1 MPQFFIDRPV
11 FAWVIAIFISLAG
24 IIAVPQLPMARFPPI
39 APPSVSI
46 LTSYTGASPQTISDS
61 VIAPIERELSG
72 VKNVLYFDSS
82 ADTSGSA
89 NVNVVFKP
97 GTDPTLAQVDV
108 QNRLKGVEAQ
118 LPETVRR
125 SGLSV
130 EAASSGFLMI
140 VTLSS
145 SDAAQDPLSLDSY
158 LVRNIVPELRRVAG
172 VGQVQSFGTEAAM
185 RIWLDPA
192 RLVAYSLSVADVT
205 GAIQA
210 QNVQVAPGRLGQEPA
225 VPGQTVNVPLSVR
238 GQLKTPEEFAAIIL
252 RSNQDGSKLRLG
264 DVARVEIASQSSGFL
279 VLDNGRT
286 ATAAAIQLASG
297 ANAVSTSDAVRARM
311 AELRAS
317 MPRGMNYS
325 IAFDNAPFIKLS
337 IHKVVAT
344 LFEAMAL
351 VFLIMLLFLQNLRYT
366 IIPTIVAPVALLG
379 TAAVMLAIGYSMNT
393 LTMFGLVL
401 AIGIIV
407 DDAIV
412 VVENVERIMRTENL
426 PAREATRKAM
436 REITGAI
443 IGITLVLT
451 AVFIPMAFA
460 SGSVGAIYRQFT
472 VSMAVSILFSAFL
485 ALTLTPA
492 LCATL
497 LRAED
502 ANHDKRNRFF
512 AAFNRGFEALTGRYT
527 GWIRRLLRRGGR
539 VMAVYAGLLVVLAWG
554 FSTLPSAFVP
564 QEDQGSFMTSF
575 TLPADATL
583 ARTRD
588 VVALYD
594 QHLAKRPD
602 VSGNL
607 TITGFSFNGS
617 GPNAAL
623 SFTTMKDWETRSTT
637 VDDEIAAASQAM
649 AAAPEGEIF
658 SMNPPAIDELGTSAG
673 FTLQLQDRFGRG
685 TAALL
690 QAAQKLVALSSGS
703 KLVTD
708 VRPDGLPSGPNVT
721 LVIDRDKAEALS
733 VPFATI
739 SDTLGAIMG
748 SAYVGDF
755 PQADRLLQV
764 IVQADAPARMQ
775 VDDVLRL
782 HVRNTAGDMVPLSE
796 IVRPEWSSEPLQLA
810 RFNGY
815 PSLSISGSAPP
826 GVSSGSAMREIERLA
841 GQLPEGYS
849 IAWTGQSLQEQQA
862 GTQAPMLVALSF
874 LVVFLV
880 LAALYESWTVPFA
893 VMLVV
898 PLGVLGAVAAMHLR
912 GLENDVFFKVGL
924 ITLIGLSAKNAVL
937 IVEFARQLHA
947 GGQSLHDAIA
957 NASRLRLRP
966 IVMTSL
972 AFTLGVVP
980 LVIASGA
987 NSATQHAIGTGLF
1000 GGMISAT
1007 VLAVLLVPVFHSVTV
1022 ASVETWRRRRG
1033 TGRSAS
1039 HRGSLHDREA

>member
-1 MPQFFIDRPV
+1 M
-11 FAWVIAIFISLAG
+11 
-24 IIAVPQLPMARFPPI
+24 
-39 APPSVSI
+39 
-46 LTSYTGASPQTISDS
+46 
-61 VIAPIERELSG
+61 
-72 VKNVLYFDSS
+72 
-82 ADTSGSA
+82 
-89 NVNVVFKP
+89 
-97 GTDPTLAQVDV
+97 
-108 QNRLKGVEAQ
+108 
-118 LPETVRR
+118 
-125 SGLSV
+125 
-130 EAASSGFLMI
+130 
-140 VTLSS
+140 
-145 SDAAQDPLSLDSY
+145 
-158 LVRNIVPELRRVAG
+158 
-172 VGQVQSFGTEAAM
+172 
-185 RIWLDPA
+185 
-192 RLVAYSLSVADVT
+192 
-205 GAIQA
+205 
-210 QNVQVAPGRLGQEPA
+210 
-225 VPGQTVNVPLSVR
+225 
-238 GQLKTPEEFAAIIL
+238 
-252 RSNQDGSKLRLG
+252 
-264 DVARVEIASQSSGFL
+264 EIAAQSSGFL
-279 VLDNGRT
+279 VLDKGRT

-317 MPRGMNYS
+317 MPPGMSYS
-325 IAFDNAPFIKLS
+325 VAFDNAPFIKVS

-344 LFEAMAL
+344 LFEAMGL
-351 VFLIMLLFLQNLRYT
+351 VFLIMLLFLQNFRYT

-379 TAAVMLAIGYSMNT
+379 TAAVMLALGYSMNT

-412 VVENVERIMRTENL
+412 VVENVERIMRTERL

-436 REITGAI
+436 REISGAI

-497 LRAED
+497 LRPQD
-502 ANHDKRNRFF
+502 ASHENRNRFL

-527 GWIRRLLRRGGR
+527 GWVQRLLRRGGR
-539 VMAVYAGLLVVLAWG
+539 VMAVYAGLLAALAWG

-588 VVALYD
+588 VVTLYD
-594 QHLAKRPD
+594 QHLATRPA

-617 GPNAAL
+617 GPNTAL
-623 SFTTMKDWETRSTT
+623 SFTTMKDWGERKTT
-637 VDDEIAAASQAM
+637 VDDEIAAATTAM
-649 AAAPEGEIF
+649 AVAPEGDIF
-658 SMNPPAIDELGTSAG
+658 SMNPPAIDELGTSSG
-673 FTLQLQDRFGRG
+673 FTLQLQDRSGRG

-690 QAAQKLVALSSGS
+690 EAAQKLVALSSGS
-703 KLVTD
+703 KRVTD
-708 VRPDGLPSGPNVT
+708 VRLDGLPSGPNVT
-721 LVIDRDKAEALS
+721 LDIDREKAEALS
-733 VPFATI
+733 VPFVTI

-748 SAYVGDF
+748 SAYVNDF

-782 HVRNTAGDMVPLSE
+782 QVRNTAGDMVPLSE
-796 IVRPEWSSEPLQLA
+796 IVTARWSSEPLQLA

-815 PSLSISGSAPP
+815 PSLSISGSTPS
-826 GVSSGSAMREIERLA
+826 GISSGSAMQEMERLA
-841 GQLPEGYS
+841 RQLPDGYAIS
-849 IAWTGQSLQEQQA
+849 WTGQSLQEQQA

-880 LAALYESWTVPFA
+880 LAALYESWSVPFA

-947 GGQSLHDAIA
+947 GGQTLHEAIA

-980 LVIASGA
+980 LVIARGA

-1022 ASVETWRRRRG
+1022 ASVEAWRRRRESR
-1033 TGRSAS
+1033 RSAD
-1039 HRGSLHDREA
+1039 HTQSLHDREA